1 MTYNPEKYGKLL
13 SVVLPAVITND
24 IEYARIESI
33 FNGLMDKGENKLS
46 PEEHRLFELLAGLLE
61 SYEKRSFDDSEPVSP
76 KDALRFLM
84 DENDL
89 KQMDLEDIFGSQ
101 AVVSKV
107 LSGKRA
113 FSKTHARRLA
123 ERFSV
128 RADLFF

>member
-1 MTYNPEKYGKLL
+1 MTYNPQKYGKLL
-13 SVVLPAVITND
+13 SVALPGVIID
-24 IEYARIESI
+24 DAEYERIESI
-33 FNGLMDKGENKLS
+33 FNSLMNKGENRLS
-46 PEEHRLFELLAGLLE
+46 PEEQRLFELLAGLLE
-61 SYEKRSFDDSEPVSP
+61 SYEKQSLHDSESITP
-76 KDALRFLM
+76 KDVLRFLM
-84 DENDL
+84 DENNL
-89 KQMDLEDIFGSQ
+89 KQMDLEEIFGSQ

>member
-13 SVVLPAVITND
+13 SVALPAVITND
-24 IEYARIESI
+24 ADYERIESF

-46 PEEHRLFELLAGLLE
+46 PEERRLFELLAGLLE
-61 SYEKRSFDDSEPVSP
+61 SYEKRSFGDGEPVSP

-84 DENDL
+84 DENNF

-123 ERFSV
+123 ERFNV
-128 RADLFF
+128 RADLFL

>member
-13 SVVLPAVITND
+13 SVALPAVITND
-24 IEYARIESI
+24 AEYDRIESF
-33 FNGLMDKGENKLS
+33 FNKLIDKGEDKLS
-46 PEEHRLFELLAGLLE
+46 PEEYRLFELLAGLLE
-61 SYEKRSFDDSEPVSP
+61 SYEKRSFDDSGPVVP

-84 DENDL
+84 DENSL
-89 KQMDLEDIFGSQ
+89 KQIDLEDIFGSQ